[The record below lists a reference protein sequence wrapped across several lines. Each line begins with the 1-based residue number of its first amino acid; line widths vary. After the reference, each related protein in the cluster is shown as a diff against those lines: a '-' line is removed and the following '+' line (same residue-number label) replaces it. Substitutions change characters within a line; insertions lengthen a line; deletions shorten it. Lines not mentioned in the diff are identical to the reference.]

1 MGTRSS
7 MKLLRNLAGRE
18 TRFMT
23 AVNHKVSKDLIEFA
37 VDNGV
42 SVIGMEDLT
51 GIRER
56 TENKVSKEFRYEHS
70 SWAFRQLQAFV
81 EYKAKEAGKSI

>member
-7 MKLLRNLAGRE
+7 MRLLRNLAGRE

-23 AVNHKVSKDLIEFA
+23 SVNHEVSKDLIEFA

-51 GIRER
+51 GIRKK
-56 TENKVSKEFRYEHS
+56 TENRVSNEFR
-70 SWAFRQLQAFV
+70 
-81 EYKAKEAGKSI
+81 